1 MSDNLKNLRNIG
13 MIWAF
18 EVDRKIDMDKFIQHS
33 ISKGVL
39 IRPINKAPNKH
50 PRTVPTPPIT
60 LIPPTTQAEMTVS
73 SKPIAICVEATEY
86 RATHK
91 YPQSPA
97 NRPEI
102 E

>member
-1 MSDNLKNLRNIG
+1 LPKLRNIYCRK
-13 MIWAF
+13 AF
-18 EVDRKIDMDKFIQHS
+18 
-33 ISKGVL
+33 L
-39 IRPINKAPNKH
+39 IRPISKAPRTH

-60 LIPPTTQAEMTVS
+60 LIPPTTHAEITVS
-73 SKPIAICVEATEY
+73 SKPIAICVDATEY

-97 NRPEI
+97 KKPEI

>member
-1 MSDNLKNLRNIG
+1 
-13 MIWAF
+13 
-18 EVDRKIDMDKFIQHS
+18 
-33 ISKGVL
+33 
-39 IRPINKAPNKH
+39 
-50 PRTVPTPPIT
+50 
-60 LIPPTTQAEMTVS
+60 MTVS

-97 NRPEI
+97 NRPDI